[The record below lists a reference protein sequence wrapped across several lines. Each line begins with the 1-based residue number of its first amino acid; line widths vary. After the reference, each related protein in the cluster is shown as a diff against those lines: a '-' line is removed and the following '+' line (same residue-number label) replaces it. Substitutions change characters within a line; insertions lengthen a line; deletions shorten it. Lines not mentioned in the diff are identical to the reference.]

1 MTHHKNNNK
10 DNHDDELY
18 IEVYQKYLEKARR
31 LIEEHKVLVV
41 ALSWSDA
48 CEEIKTC
55 LQSIKGELEPF
66 YLELDK
72 EEAMDRVELQKA
84 FVEITSSNAI
94 PSVFVKGKHIGSG
107 EEVIA
112 LFHDKK
118 LPEVLEEAGIKL
130 PTK

>member
-18 IEVYQKYLEKARR
+18 IEKYQKYLEKAQR
-31 LIEEHKVLVV
+31 LIDEHKVLVV

-55 LQSIKGELEPF
+55 LKTIKGELEPY

-84 FVEITSSNAI
+84 FVEITNSNAI

-118 LPEVLEEAGIKL
+118 LSDVLAKAGVQL
-130 PTK
+130 PK